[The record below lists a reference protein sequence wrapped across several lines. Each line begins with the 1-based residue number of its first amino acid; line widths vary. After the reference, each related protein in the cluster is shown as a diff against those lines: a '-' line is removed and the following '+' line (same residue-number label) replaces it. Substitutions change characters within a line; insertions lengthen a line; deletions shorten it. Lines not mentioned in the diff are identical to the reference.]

1 MGVRRVYD
9 EPALIAEWREL
20 MEAQVVR
27 QVELILKVGLFSRP
41 AISHQNDLANPSHCL
56 AAT

>member
-1 MGVRRVYD
+1 MRRVYD